1 MCLYGWRSWNARC
14 AKSIDSDNIHIEYE
28 KNLGIASKAREPLG
42 GEGKSTMLI
51 LANGRVLNEQ
61 GHLIEANVWV
71 EDGVIRRVTDSN
83 AALPEGAEVID
94 VAGKFVSAGF
104 IDMHVHLREPGFE
117 HKETI
122 ASGTRSAARGGFTTI
137 ACMPNTKPV
146 IDTVETVALIHQKAK
161 EEGIVKVLPYGSI
174 TKNELGRELTD
185 FEGLKEAG
193 VIGFTDDGVGVQT
206 AQMMKDAM
214 ARAQALGMPIIAH
227 CEDES
232 LVVGAPVNEGPFSKK
247 HGLKGIPNE
256 SEAIHVGRDIL
267 LAEATGVHYHVCHV
281 STEQSIR
288 LIRQAK
294 QIGINVTAE
303 VCPHHLLLSD
313 EDIPDLDAN
322 WKMNPP
328 LRSPRDV
335 KACIEALEDGTI
347 DILVTDH
354 APHSAEE
361 KARGMQLAPFGIV
374 GLETAFPL
382 MYTKFVETG
391 KWTLDMLV
399 KRMTSIPAAT
409 FGLQTGRLE
418 EGAPADLAVLDLD
431 TERKVNP
438 EEFLTKGRNTPFTG
452 WKLKGW
458 TVMTLVDGKVVWS
471 DDTLS

>member
-1 MCLYGWRSWNARC
+1 MY
-14 AKSIDSDNIHIEYE
+14 
-28 KNLGIASKAREPLG
+28 
-42 GEGKSTMLI
+42 I
-51 LANGRVLNEQ
+51 LANAQMFSNKGELVTR
-61 GHLIEANVWV
+61 HLWI
-71 EDGVIRRVTDSN
+71 EDGIISRITDVEVE
-83 AALPEGAEVID
+83 LPEQVEIVDA
-94 VAGKFVSAGF
+94 AGKFVSPGF

-122 ASGTRSAARGGFTTI
+122 ATGTRSAAKGGFTTI

-146 IDTVETVALIHQKAK
+146 IDTPETVQFIHDKTK
-161 EEGIVKVLPYGSI
+161 SEGIVKVLPYGAI

-193 VIGFTDDGVGVQT
+193 VIGFTDDGVGVQS

-214 ARAQALGMPIIAH
+214 ARAHALDMPVIAH
-227 CEDES
+227 CEDDT
-232 LVVGAPVNEGPFSKK
+232 LVKGAAVTDGAFARK

-267 LAEATGVHYHVCHV
+267 LSEATGVHYHVCHV

-294 QIGINVTAE
+294 QIGIRVTAE
-303 VCPHHLLLSD
+303 VCPHHLILSD
-313 EDIPDLDAN
+313 EDIPGLDAN

-335 KACIEALEDGTI
+335 EACIEAIEDGTI

-354 APHSAEE
+354 APHSVEE
-361 KARGMQLAPFGIV
+361 KARGMELAPFGIV

-382 MYTKFVETG
+382 MYTKFVATG
-391 KWTLDMLV
+391 KWSLEMLV
-399 KRMTSIPAAT
+399 KRMTADPARV
-409 FGLQTGRLE
+409 FRLNTGRLE
-418 EGAPADLAVLDLD
+418 EGAPADIAVIDLE
-431 TERKVNP
+431 TEREVNP
-438 EEFLTKGRNTPFTG
+438 ETFASEGRNTPFTG

-458 TVMTLVDGKVVWS
+458 PVMTIVDGRIVWS
-471 DDTLS
+471 EQV